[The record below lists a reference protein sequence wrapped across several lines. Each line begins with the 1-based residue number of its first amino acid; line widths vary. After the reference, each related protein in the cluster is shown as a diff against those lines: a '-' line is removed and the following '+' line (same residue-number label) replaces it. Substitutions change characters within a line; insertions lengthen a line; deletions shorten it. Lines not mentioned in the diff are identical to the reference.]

1 MFVGTLTGG
10 IEAFPSKTE
19 RAIEVTKVL
28 LQEVIPRFGRP
39 QSLQSDNGLSFS
51 AQITQQITQL

>member
-28 LQEVIPRFGRP
+28 LQEIIPRFGRP